1 MSDRSR
7 LRLFVLQA
15 LVVSLL
21 GTLLGRLWYLQ
32 VLAGGQY
39 TRAAADNRIR
49 EIVTP
54 AARGQILDAM
64 GRPLVG
70 NRTALVVSVD
80 RSILERQPDKGLA
93 EINRLSRVI
102 GVPSQELLKQI
113 QPCGGYVKPPCW
125 NGSPY
130 QAVPVKKDAAPAMA
144 LQIQEHRED
153 FAGVTA
159 DFQAIRQY
167 PQAALAA
174 HSLGYLSPVSKEELK
189 RTSTADLQA
198 SDLVGRSGLEQ
209 SYDTQLR
216 GKDGI
221 RQVSVDH
228 VGTVTGLMSE
238 TVPASGSNLVLN
250 LDSNIQKVTED
261 ALVHAV
267 ANARSMYDKK
277 SNENYR
283 ADSAAAVVMDVHTGG
298 VVALASYPTYDP
310 SAFIGGISTADYAK
324 LNDPA
329 AGVPLLSRAT
339 QGQFSPGSTF
349 KIVSTSA
356 AVVDG
361 NSLDGVYPCPPDY
374 KVGQQIFKNFEGET
388 FGNITLQRALVKSCD
403 TVFYDFGIKEWQRDE
418 ARIKAKQPPLEPMVR
433 MAQAFGLGHSTGI
446 DLPSESSGR
455 IADRVYKKAFW
466 DERKGD
472 YCAGANNPAF
482 DALRRQ
488 ADQEFCL
495 DGAKYRGGDAVNFA
509 IGQGDSLVT
518 PLQLATAYAALANG
532 GTLYAPRLAR
542 AVISPDGRS
551 ASPVPPVVTGRLPVP
566 GDVLAYI
573 RSALAG
579 VPDRDGTAACAFG
592 MAPMCGPPF
601 PLGVLPI
608 AGKTGTSEVG
618 NKQDTSWFASFAPAS
633 NPKYAVVVMVSQG
646 GQGGKVAAPATREIY
661 DGIYGLE
668 GRPSAAPGG
677 QLPDALPCIAPD
689 GQTTPPG
696 TCTPPVRA
704 APAPPPSTS
713 PPSTATPSPSKGG
726 KSPVTPGPTISA
738 YDATPPAR
746 RPL

>member
-15 LVVSLL
+15 LVISLL

-32 VLAGGQY
+32 VLVGGEY

-49 EIVTP
+49 EVVTP
-54 AARGQILDAM
+54 AARGQILDAL

-80 RSILERQPDKGLA
+80 RSVLERQPDKGIA
-93 EINRLSRVI
+93 EINRLSRVV
-102 GVPSQELLKQI
+102 GVPSQELLKRI
-113 QPCGGYVKPPCW
+113 QPCGGDVKPPCW

-130 QAVPVKKDAAPAMA
+130 QPVPVKEDAAPSMA

-153 FAGVTA
+153 FSGVTA
-159 DFQAIRQY
+159 DFQAVRQY
-167 PQAALAA
+167 PQGALAA
-174 HSLGYLSPVSKEELK
+174 HSLGYLSPVSREELK
-189 RTSTADLQA
+189 KTSTSDLQA
-198 SDLVGRSGLEQ
+198 SDLIGRSGLEQ
-209 SYDTQLR
+209 SYDARLR
-216 GKDGI
+216 GKDGV
-221 RQVSVDH
+221 RQVAVDH
-228 VGTVTGLMSE
+228 VGTVTGLISE

-250 LDSNIQKVTED
+250 LDSNIQKVAEE
-261 ALVHAV
+261 ALTHAV

-277 SNENYR
+277 SEQNYR
-283 ADSAAAVVMDVHTGG
+283 ADSAAAVVMDVRTGG
-298 VVALASYPTYDP
+298 VVALASTPSYDP
-310 SAFIGGISTADYAK
+310 SVFIGGISAADYAK

-349 KIVSTSA
+349 KIVSTAA

-361 NSLDGVYPCPPDY
+361 NSLDNVYACPPEF
-374 KVGQQIFKNFEGET
+374 KVGPQIFKNFEGET

-433 MAQAFGLGHSTGI
+433 MAQAFGLGRSTGI
-446 DLPSESSGR
+446 DLPSESIGR
-455 IADRVYKKAFW
+455 IADRAYKKKFW
-466 DERKGD
+466 DERKAD

-488 ADQEFCL
+488 GDQEFCL

-532 GTLYAPRLAR
+532 GTLYAPRLGK
-542 AVISPDGRS
+542 AVISPDGKT
-551 ASPVPPVVTGRLPVP
+551 AAALPPVVTGQLPVP
-566 GDVLAYI
+566 PDVLAYI
-573 RSALAG
+573 RTALAG

-601 PLGVLPI
+601 PLNVLPI

-618 NKQDTSWFASFAPAS
+618 NKQDTSWFASFAPAN
-633 NPKYAVVVMVSQG
+633 NPRYAVVVMVSQG

-668 GRPSAAPGG
+668 GRPAAAPGG
-677 QLPDALPCIAPD
+677 QLPTALPCIAPD

-696 TCTPPVRA
+696 TCV
-704 APAPPPSTS
+704 APAPVPLPVPPSASGKAPSSGATTS
-713 PPSTATPSPSKGG
+713 AL
-726 KSPVTPGPTISA
+726 VLE
-738 YDATPPAR
+738 ATPPSR